1 MELDSDRKSHL
12 WLMAPNALQCMPR
25 IRYVGLDVVRPG
37 MKYRWDAARHS
48 RFNRSVIFQY
58 TLSGQG
64 RLTYRSQCHPLP
76 RGTAFFCDSHTP
88 DLVYDYPEDSTE
100 PWEFLFVNLDGAER
114 VGAEFLDRF
123 GPVYPMG
130 RSTFVET
137 IRDHLRAPRQTQFL
151 SPARMLGLVDLLLV
165 ELVTAGSTAGGLER
179 SGRLV
184 RRACEMI
191 EARTG
196 EALTVRAL
204 ARELGV
210 SREHL
215 ARLFM
220 RELKTSPTEQINRV
234 KMRRACL
241 LLEDDTLPVCEVAR
255 RVGFGNPNHFAR
267 VFRRLVGVSPRA
279 FRTHGRMPLP

>member
-1 MELDSDRKSHL
+1 MELDSERKSHL
-12 WLMAPNALQCMPR
+12 WLVAPNALQCMPR

-37 MKYRWDAARHS
+37 MKYRWDAVRHR

-64 RLTYRSQCHPLP
+64 RLTYRSGCHPLP
-76 RGTAFFCDSHTP
+76 RGTAFFCDSNTP
-88 DLVYDYPEDSTE
+88 DLVYDHPSDSTE

-114 VGAEFLDRF
+114 VGAEFLERF
-123 GPVYPMG
+123 GPVYALG

-137 IRDHLRAPRQTQFL
+137 LRDHLRSPRQTQFL
-151 SPARMLGLVDLLLV
+151 SPSRMLGLVDALLV
-165 ELVTAGSTAGGLER
+165 ELVTAGSAAGGLEH

-196 EALTVRAL
+196 EAISVLAL

-215 ARLFM
+215 ARLFA
-220 RELKTSPTEQINRV
+220 RELKTSPTEQIRRV
-234 KMRRACL
+234 KIRRACL
-241 LLEDDTLPVCEVAR
+241 LLEDASLPVSEVAR
-255 RVGFGNPNHFAR
+255 RVGFDNPDQFAR
-267 VFRRLVGVSPRA
+267 VFRRWVGVSPRA
-279 FRTHGRMPLP
+279 FRTHGRMPMP